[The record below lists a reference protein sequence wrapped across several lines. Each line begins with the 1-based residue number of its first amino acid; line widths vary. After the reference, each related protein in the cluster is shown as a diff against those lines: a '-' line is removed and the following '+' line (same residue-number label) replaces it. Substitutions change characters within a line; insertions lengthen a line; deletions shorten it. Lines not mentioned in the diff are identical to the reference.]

1 MKRVRI
7 KFCGI
12 TRVEDARAAVALG
25 VDAIG
30 LVMTQKSRRYAGL
43 ERARDVRQSLP
54 PFVSAVALFM
64 DDEPG
69 WIAEAVNA
77 LQPDLLQFHG
87 NESASECA
95 RFGCP
100 YLKALAMGGGV
111 DVHAALAAHPR
122 ALGFLLDGHAPAT
135 AGRSVLDG
143 YARRAGVG
151 LRDQAGEPV
160 TAHCLTDR
168 GVRRDQ
174 VRRVAVDDLL
184 HLLDLRHPL
193 RVVGRHVLL
202 LVELVVLLVAVERVR

>member
-30 LVMTQKSRRYAGL
+30 LVLTQKSPRYAGL

-87 NESASECA
+87 NENAVECA

-122 ALGFLLDGHAPAT
+122 ALGFLLDGHVPGGQGGSGSVFDWKRVPADFPRPLILAGGLSCDNVGSAIL
-135 AGRSVLDG
+135 AGRP
-143 YARRAGVG
+143 Y
-151 LRDQAGEPV
+151 
-160 TAHCLTDR
+160 
-168 GVRRDQ
+168 
-174 VRRVAVDDLL
+174 AVDVSSGIESAPGIKDAEKM
-184 HLLDLRHPL
+184 R
-193 RVVGRHVLL
+193 RF
-202 LVELVVLLVAVERVR
+202 VEEVSRAHECSASQQ